1 LPWLYYTKTE
11 ADEKKEKGKAK
22 KKPTKLILRPAE
34 MVISG
39 FAGEAYHSLRCSAI
53 SNQPAASFTSCQA
66 VNNESATSKCILE
79 FHPK

>member
-11 ADEKKEKGKAK
+11 ADEKKEKGKEK
-22 KKPTKLILRPAE
+22 KNPIKLILRPAE

-39 FAGEAYHSLRCSAI
+39 FAGEAYRCSAI

-66 VNNESATSKCILE
+66 VNNESAPSKCILE